1 MKRRQFLKSSVYA
14 STALGFST
22 GWAPSLANA
31 AIGGGVPF
39 SRTLVN
45 LMLLGGADFRFL
57 FAPDPSTAYAVKF
70 WEARKEIYQNN
81 ATNIALYPNYNAVW
95 TDLYVPVNIN
105 GVSFG
110 IHKNAGWLKDQ
121 LIAGNAS
128 IIANVVGSDNR
139 RHDHS
144 QLIVNT
150 GDPATSQ
157 FVFDRDGWGGR
168 LAQSIGGA
176 NVVAV
181 TDDIS
186 VFCNGTDIVNRNSNV
201 VHAKDTRKFGLSNGD
216 GNPSSERTVLARALE
231 SYYAERR
238 LDVSNQPSN
247 WPFRKFF
254 QHEASLR
261 QFGSTFKSR
270 LANDAPVQ
278 PPSLVGLYSAPSN
291 NLLNSGYF
299 GRQMGNIYDSFVGAD
314 LFQMRVLSAEYTG
327 WDTHND
333 QKNRFE
339 SRIEDIFGTGKGL
352 DTLTQALQ
360 AINANNS
367 VVYTINTD
375 FGRQLRVNGTNGT
388 DHGVGNYSIL
398 IGQGLNGGIYG
409 EMFPVS
415 EITGPAGATRY
426 DQQGTDIEG
435 RTSLERV
442 LAKVCDWI
450 DPGTG
455 NVVFPNTVSNTL
467 PIETGVNLDSLFV

>member
-1 MKRRQFLKSSVYA
+1 MKRRQFLKNSVYA
-14 STALGFST
+14 STALGLSSGLT
-22 GWAPSLANA
+22 PGLSNA
-31 AIGGGVPF
+31 AIGGGLPF
-39 SRTLVN
+39 NRTLIN
-45 LMLLGGADFRFL
+45 LMLLGGADLRFL
-57 FAPDPSTAYAVKF
+57 FAPDPSTVYATKY
-70 WEARKEIYQNN
+70 WEARKGIYQNN
-81 ATNIALYPNYNAVW
+81 TANTTLFPTYNAVW
-95 TDLYVPVNIN
+95 TNLYLPVNIN

-128 IIANVVGSDNR
+128 IVANVVGSNNR

-168 LAQSIGGA
+168 LAQAIGGA

-186 VFCNGTDIVNRNSNV
+186 VFCNGIDTVNRNAKV
-201 VHAKDTRKFGLSNGD
+201 IHAKDTRKFGLSNG
-216 GNPSSERTVLARALE
+216 NSIASSEKTVLARALE
-231 SYYAERR
+231 GYYAERR
-238 LDVSNQPSN
+238 LDVAKQPTN

-261 QFGSTFKSR
+261 QFGSSFNLR
-270 LANDAPVQ
+270 LATDMPTQLPA
-278 PPSLVGLYSAPSN
+278 LAALYTAQSTNPLFS
-291 NLLNSGYF
+291 SKF
-299 GRQMGNIYDSFVGAD
+299 GRQMGNIYDCFVGAD
-314 LFQMRVLSAEYTG
+314 LFNMRVLSAEYTG

-333 QKNRFE
+333 EKTRFE

-352 DTLTQALQ
+352 DTLTQALKS
-360 AINANNS
+360 INANDS
-367 VVYTINTD
+367 VVYSINTD
-375 FGRQLRVNGTNGT
+375 FGRQLRENGTNGT

-398 IGQGLNGGIYG
+398 IGRGLSGGVYG
-409 EMFPVS
+409 EMFPTS
-415 EITGPAGATRY
+415 EITGAAGSTRY

-442 LAKVCDWI
+442 LAEVCDWVE
-450 DPGTG
+450 PGTSG
-455 NVVFPNTVSNTL
+455 IVFPNTLSNTL
-467 PIETGVNLDSLFV
+467 PIEAGVNLSSLFV